1 MIRAV
6 FCADIGTSSLKAAL
20 ISTEGKAIART
31 TAAFDSKKESDRWL
45 FSLKTTFASLK
56 KDVEDKGIL
65 EIPAIAISGNGPS
78 LANSA
83 GSFLWNEPL
92 REGEIAAEVSAM
104 APSMSM
110 FLPRLL
116 HIKHEKKEMWLTDE
130 PVLPVPEWV
139 VYQLTGT
146 AQTVLPDIRYKK
158 AYWTDEDLRDFGIS
172 EKKVA
177 RFAPIG
183 KSAGRIKRDIAIEM
197 NMVGSDCPDDK
208 LPLVFCGGPDF
219 TIALIGTNTL
229 TPGLVCDRAG
239 TSEGINLC
247 TREPLIAPGIRTL
260 PSPVPPYW
268 NASVLIPDSGLR
280 FSKWRY
286 DNLYADIPY
295 DETVKWLLEHEDN
308 DGFTLLL
315 DIAFGVRKEMARLF
329 KAAEEHGIS
338 LPKTITCTGGQA
350 WCAPWMQMKAD
361 ITGIP
366 YTVADCA
373 DSELSGNA
381 AIAMFGMEE
390 YTSVSSAA
398 TAMMTHQTIYFP
410 DKDRQKHYID
420 VYKKFKGL

>member
-1 MIRAV
+1 M
-6 FCADIGTSSLKAAL
+6 
-20 ISTEGKAIART
+20 
-31 TAAFDSKKESDRWL
+31 
-45 FSLKTTFASLK
+45 KTTFASLK

>member
-1 MIRAV
+1 MNRAV

-20 ISTEGKAIART
+20 ITPDGKAIART
-31 TAAFDSKKESDRWL
+31 VAAIDSRKESDRWL
-45 FSLKTTFASLK
+45 FSLKEAFSVLK
-56 KDVEDKGIL
+56 NEVKDQGYLDIL
-65 EIPAIAISGNGPS
+65 AISISGNGPS
-78 LANSA
+78 LANSS

-92 REGEIAAEVSAM
+92 RDGEIAAEIFSM
-104 APSMSM
+104 APSLSM

-116 HIKHEKKEMWLTDE
+116 HIKHERKEMWLTDE
-130 PVLPVPEWV
+130 PVLPVPEWL

-146 AQTVLPDIRYKK
+146 AQTVLPDIRYRK
-158 AYWTDEDLRDFGIS
+158 AYWTEEDLRDFGIP

-177 RFAPIG
+177 RYVPIG
-183 KSAGRIKRDIAIEM
+183 KSAGRIKRELALEMKMIEP
-197 NMVGSDCPDDK
+197 DCLDDRV
-208 LPLVFCGGPDF
+208 PPVFCGGPDF

-247 TREPLIAPGIRTL
+247 TKEPLIAPGIRTL

-295 DETVKWLLEHEDN
+295 DETVNWLLKHEES
-308 DGFTLLL
+308 DGFPLLL
-315 DIAFGVRKEMARLF
+315 DIAFGVRKEMSRLF
-329 KAAEEHGIS
+329 KVAEEHGIS
-338 LPKTITCTGGQA
+338 VPKIISCTGGQA

-366 YTVADCA
+366 YAVADCA
-373 DSELSGNA
+373 DSELSGDA
-381 AIAMFGMEE
+381 AVAMFGLEE
-390 YTSVSSAA
+390 YTSISSAA
-398 TAMMTHQTIYFP
+398 TAMMTHRTIYFP

-420 VYKKFKGL
+420 AYKKFKGL